1 MGVLD
6 ELPRRR
12 MQFKGLVNIWE
23 SKVEEGTWAKS
34 AHGHGCGRDVEG
46 CTSTLSPVANEISHA
61 LARLQVSRGE
71 PTTKSSSQTSRHL
84 STTRPIVRKRKDLTT
99 TTTVT
104 VDSPSC
110 TSTTPDTTLPSSRKR
125 HCETLSQKRKEK
137 KRRPEKK
144 VEEEEELEGQE
155 NERRTGG
162 EYDPRSGTLRINGIE
177 LETTEAFETFWKY
190 TAERQVVE
198 NKRRLGLSPP

>member
-1 MGVLD
+1 MGALD

-34 AHGHGCGRDVEG
+34 AHGHGSGRDVGG
-46 CTSTLSPVANEISHA
+46 CASTLSPVANEISHA
-61 LARLQVSRGE
+61 LARLQVSRGD
-71 PTTKSSSQTSRHL
+71 PTKSPSQTS
-84 STTRPIVRKRKDLTT
+84 SKCATTTKPIVRKRKDLATT

-104 VDSPSC
+104 VDPPSC
-110 TSTTPDTTLPSSRKR
+110 TPTTPDTTLPSSRKR

-144 VEEEEELEGQE
+144 VEEEELEEQE